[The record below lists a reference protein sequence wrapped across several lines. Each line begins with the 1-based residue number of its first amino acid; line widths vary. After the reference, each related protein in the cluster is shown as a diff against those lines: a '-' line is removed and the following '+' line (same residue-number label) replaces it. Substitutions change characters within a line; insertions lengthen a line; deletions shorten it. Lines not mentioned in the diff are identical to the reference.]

1 MLFLLFQI
9 GTERYALEARQV
21 AEVLPLVNI
30 KRIPMTP
37 PGVAGIIN
45 YHGTPAPVL
54 DLNEL
59 ALGEPAPERLSTRII
74 MAHYHDRAG
83 TRRLL
88 GLIAGRTTETLR
100 REPADFRPAGITPAG
115 AGYLGP
121 VATDERGLIQWVE
134 IDRLLPDSLQQL
146 LFRDALPLDERA

>member
-37 PGVAGIIN
+37 PGVAGVVN
-45 YHGTPAPVL
+45 YHGQPVPVL

-74 MAHYHDRAG
+74 VTHYTDGAG
-83 TRRLL
+83 CRRLL

-100 REPADFRPAGITPAG
+100 REPEEFRPTGITPAG
-115 AGYLGP
+115 GGYLGP

-134 IDRLLPDSLQQL
+134 IDRLLPEALQQL
-146 LFRDALPLDERA
+146 LFRDALPAG